1 MLPLL
6 LAEASGT
13 MFPNCPYFVLFV
25 QEVIAWRGV
34 KEIQGGC
41 NDFER
46 EGRDTVGV
54 QGRALEDEGSEGR
67 GGYIIKTTDHSKGG
81 YPCT

>member
-1 MLPLL
+1 
-6 LAEASGT
+6 

-34 KEIQGGC
+34 KEIQGGR
-41 NDFER
+41 NDFEKER
-46 EGRDTVGV
+46 IDMGGV
-54 QGRALEDEGSEGR
+54 QGRALDDEGLLGL
-67 GGYIIKTTDHSKGG
+67 GGGGNIIKTTDHSKGG